1 MAGARCSEAKK
12 KKKKKEEKR
21 DSRER
26 ERGIRNLRSLRFD
39 FWSKRAFLSQKNW
52 SEGSLF
58 KRSPIFFWGSK
69 EERTAVYSSQ
79 TSCSIRVEVKLQ
91 ISGLFLVL
99 GP

>member
-1 MAGARCSEAKK
+1 MAVARCSEAKK
-12 KKKKKEEKR
+12 EEEEERRKKG

-58 KRSPIFFWGSK
+58 KRSPIFFCGSK

-79 TSCSIRVEVKLQ
+79 TSCSIRVEVKL
-91 ISGLFLVL
+91 
-99 GP
+99 